1 MGLIASTS
9 PVWTPVTE
17 TNSNGNGN
25 LTTEF
30 YDNSGSNFK
39 LTHSGS
45 RYQGVRLNSP
55 YHKNFRM
62 SYEWRGSNS
71 LSYHG
76 PFWGNTDADE
86 IWGGNATGLKLV
98 FKPGTS
104 GYHRYCLRDTNAN
117 ANRNDLGREI
127 ANATIADGSTWHSV
141 VVEVRGQHVKIT
153 QDGEDYLSCGFLQHG
168 GTTYD
173 NLMNTQGYCG
183 LLIYTGTMEVRNF
196 TMTDLGTT
204 SGWEEIL
211 TWRNTGDSSSMNF
224 DNIFDQGYTS
234 IKVKVNYLGMDTAQE
249 NLRFRIRDQ
258 GGSDYSNSAYY
269 TGISVM
275 GSNSNTSGEDLY
287 YGPHSQGYLW
297 SNTWASA
304 HGGIHGEITV
314 DNYTTSHNV
323 MNNTMSRDGSYN
335 DIIRPIVRY
344 DFAGYKH
351 LTGDEGYVRQSGF
364 IRYNTSHSSAD
375 YGGFRI
381 YPGSGNITRDP
392 EIIVYGLRPNN
403 Y

>member
-9 PVWTPVTE
+9 PVWTPM
-17 TNSNGNGN
+17 TNTNGNGSGSI
-25 LTTEF
+25 TTEF
-30 YDNSGSNFK
+30 YDNSGKNFK

-45 RYQGVRLNSP
+45 TYQGIRLNSP

-98 FKPGTS
+98 FKPGNS

-141 VVEVRGQHVKIT
+141 VVEVRGQQVKIT
-153 QDGEDYLSCGFLQHG
+153 QDGEDHLTCGFLQHG
-168 GTTYD
+168 GSSLD
-173 NLMNTQGYCG
+173 ALMNTQGYCG

-196 TMTDLGTT
+196 TMTDLGST

-211 TWRNTGDSSSMNF
+211 TWRHTGDSSSMDF
-224 DNIFDQGYTS
+224 DKIFDQGYTS
-234 IKVKVNYLGMDTAQE
+234 IKVKVNYLGVDTAQE
-249 NLRFRIRDQ
+249 NIRLRFRNESS
-258 GGSDYSNSAYY
+258 SDYSNNAYY

-287 YGPHSQGYLW
+287 YGPQSQGYLW
-297 SNTWASA
+297 SNMWSSA
-304 HGGIHGEITV
+304 HGGIHGEITI
-314 DNYTTSHNV
+314 DNYTTSHQV

-335 DIIRPIVRY
+335 DIIRPIVRF

-364 IRYNTSHSSAD
+364 IRYNTSHSPSD